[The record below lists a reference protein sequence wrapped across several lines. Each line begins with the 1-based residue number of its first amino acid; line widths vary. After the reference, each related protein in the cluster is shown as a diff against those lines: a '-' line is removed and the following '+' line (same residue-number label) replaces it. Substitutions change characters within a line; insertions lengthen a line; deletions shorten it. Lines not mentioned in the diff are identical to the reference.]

1 MKASNFIKFAGRLR
15 RAYPKVGLFGDP
27 ELLEIWWLRLSDLDD
42 QAVAAAIDDWVS
54 KNKRP
59 PTADDIRETA
69 EKYQQGRTSLNEAM
83 EQRRIKAARNR
94 EEAADEDTD
103 VRVL

>member
-1 MKASNFIKFAGRLR
+1 MKASNFVKIASRLR
-15 RAYPKVGLFGDP
+15 RAYPRVGFFGDP

-42 QAVAAAIDDWVS
+42 QAVAAAIDEWTS
-54 KNKRP
+54 KNKFP
-59 PTADDIRETA
+59 PTTEEIREVA

-94 EEAADEDTD
+94 EEAEQ
-103 VRVL
+103 